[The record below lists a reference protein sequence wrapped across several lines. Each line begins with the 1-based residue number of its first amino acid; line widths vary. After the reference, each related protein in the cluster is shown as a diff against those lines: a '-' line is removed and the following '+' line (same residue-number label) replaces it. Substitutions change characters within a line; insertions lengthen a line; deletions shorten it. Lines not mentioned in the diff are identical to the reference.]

1 MVLNL
6 ILQVDG
12 NIKITTLP
20 PEMGR
25 LKCLYDFNAT
35 GCHLTEPLSSMVKT
49 SLVKDVLGYL
59 RSILDEYV
67 SSTHHIWIFVLIKP
81 PSIQKS

>member
-1 MVLNL
+1 
-6 ILQVDG
+6 
-12 NIKITTLP
+12 
-20 PEMGR
+20 MGR

-67 SSTHHIWIFVLIKP
+67 
-81 PSIQKS
+81 PSV